1 MKKNKVYLVIVTY
14 KPDKKMLNE
23 CINSLISQVDKI
35 LLIDNTPIQEKEF
48 ILNNFITDSD
58 NIEVLN
64 LNDNYGI
71 AYAQNLGIRKALE
84 EGADFVLF
92 SDQDTVFPDNYIFKM
107 LECYF
112 KISKNKKVAAV
123 APMFRDIY
131 TMKVRPM
138 VYFKYIFLKK
148 EHNPKN
154 CLSVSHVISSGMLV
168 PSSIF
173 NQVGLMREELFID
186 WVDTEWCW
194 RAIMLGYDIIQNN
207 KVVINHQHGNDT
219 KKIFWRDFI
228 IHNSTRNYYK
238 LRNATYLLFNCN
250 LNLPMKVNL
259 LKRIIIMIPINFLFG
274 ENKNDEI
281 KNIVSALKDGIF
293 KKLGKKLL

>member
-14 KPDKKMLNE
+14 KPDKKTLNE

-35 LLIDNTPIQEKEF
+35 LLIDNTPIQEKNF
-48 ILNNFITDSD
+48 LLNNF
-58 NIEVLN
+58 NINSNKVEIVSLG
-64 LNDNYGI
+64 DNYGI
-71 AYAQNLGIRKALE
+71 AYAQNLGIRKALQ

-92 SDQDTVFPDNYIFKM
+92 SDQDTVYPDNYIFKM

-112 KISKNKKVAAV
+112 EISKNKKVAAV

-148 EHNPKN
+148 EYNPKN

-168 PSSIF
+168 SRNIF
-173 NQVGLMREELFID
+173 GDVGLMREDFFID

-194 RAIMLGYDIIQNN
+194 RALMLGYDIIQNN

-219 KKIFWRDFI
+219 KKILWREFT
-228 IHNSTRNYYK
+228 IHNSIRNYYR
-238 LRNATYLLFNCN
+238 LRNATYMLLYCN
-250 LNLPMKVNL
+250 LNLSMKINL
-259 LKRIIIMIPINFLFG
+259 LKRIIAMVLIHFSFG
-274 ENKNDEI
+274 ENKKDEI
-281 KNIVSALKDGIF
+281 KNIMSALKDGIF
-293 KKLGKKLL
+293 KKLGKKFL